1 MDGQQGSQQQ
11 PYNRIVQRAV
21 AAYKEMAGDI
31 LYDMQNDLA
40 VLKRDLWE
48 KNLLLHRVSLAKSL
62 GGNINHGVQV

>member
-1 MDGQQGSQQQ
+1 
-11 PYNRIVQRAV
+11 
-21 AAYKEMAGDI
+21 MAGDI
-31 LYDMQNDLA
+31 LYDMQTELA